1 MLLGVAAV
9 WYIATHAGGDQPA
22 EPEHWKPAAEDRV
35 ARADPPPPP
44 PPNDLAQPK
53 PPPPS
58 PPKPP
63 PPPPPTPPPKT
74 PAPPPR
80 PYWKPKLT
88 PPKDYRAPE
97 CQPELARL
105 QALPKGTLPTTSVIF
120 CFCNEPVS
128 KTCNVYNNIA
138 LHVTSMQLRRGA
150 PLQCAAA
157 SHDIRTLW
165 TALHVWNA

>member
-1 MLLGVAAV
+1 MGRLHPKQVVIVCLGVGAV
-9 WYIATHAGGDQPA
+9 WYIATHAGSQPD
-22 EPEHWKPAAEDRV
+22 EPEHWKPPVEDRV

-44 PPNDLAQPK
+44 QREAAQPPAT
-53 PPPPS
+53 PPPT
-58 PPKPP
+58 PP
-63 PPPPPTPPPKT
+63 PATPPPKT

-128 KTCNVYNNIA
+128 NVR
-138 LHVTSMQLRRGA
+138 TWKLRG
-150 PLQCAAA
+150 LYCG
-157 SHDIRTLW
+157 
-165 TALHVWNA
+165 